1 MNLLYRLGRGAARLC
16 FSNLGRLDVT
26 GRECVPPYGP
36 LIVVSNHLSFSD
48 SPLLTA
54 SIPRP
59 VYFIAKQELFAHPVA
74 RCLLKGVHV
83 SPFDRSGPAL
93 GAVRLLLRMLSEDKA
108 VVVFPE
114 GHRSPDHTL
123 REGMA
128 GVVYLALKSQ
138 APILPVGLYGTEK
151 TPGWRMPFPLCRLS
165 ANIGQPFTLPVIE
178 GHPSRDVMHSL
189 LVMVMGRIADLLPEG
204 YRGVYSSQASS
215 ATQKART
222 AAPSMQS
229 GGGQN

>member
-1 MNLLYRLGRGAARLC
+1 MKLLYRLGRGVARFC
-16 FSNLGRLDVT
+16 FSNLGRLEVT

-36 LIVVSNHLSFSD
+36 LIVVSNHLSFTD
-48 SPLLTA
+48 SPLLTV

-59 VYFIAKQELFAHPVA
+59 VYFIAKQELFTNVVF
-74 RCLLKGVHV
+74 RSVLNGVHV

-93 GAVRLLLRMLSEDKA
+93 GAVRLLLRMLGEDKA

-114 GHRSPDHTL
+114 GHRSPDHTMK
-123 REGMA
+123 EGMA

-151 TPGWRMPFPLCRLS
+151 IRGWQMPFPLSRLS

-178 GHPSRDVMHSL
+178 GQPSREVMNSL
-189 LVMVMGRIADLLPEG
+189 LAMVMGRIADLLPEE
-204 YRGVYSSQASS
+204 YRGVYSGQGRRLQEVAGSQRQS
-215 ATQKART
+215 
-222 AAPSMQS
+222 S
-229 GGGQN
+229 GGLGKL